1 MDVGI
6 WVPER
11 LAAGQPKMTDWVLD
25 RLKEEFGNVGN

>member
-11 LAAGQPKMTDWVLD
+11 LAAGQPKTAEWVSE
-25 RLKEEFGNVGN
+25 RLKEELGNVEY